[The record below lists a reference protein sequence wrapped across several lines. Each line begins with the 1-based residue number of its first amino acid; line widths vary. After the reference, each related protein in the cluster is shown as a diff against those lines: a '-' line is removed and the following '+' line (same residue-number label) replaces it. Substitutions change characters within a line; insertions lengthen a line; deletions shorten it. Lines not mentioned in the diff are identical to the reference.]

1 MEKLRKD
8 LQEKLSRIDL
18 SKAYKFK
25 PSKLLKILLILF
37 LFLLLLNLVYSFPKD
52 ISKVINNA
60 NKESKQEI
68 KSQRITNNKS
78 KIFEDNLLS
87 ENLQKEKI
95 SQEEYNKE
103 RMEDLEKPKSLEEFL
118 SQYNFDKN
126 TLKNDK
132 VKTSSEKPKEEKESG
147 QNKNEERKGSKEAS
161 IDSSNLPTSA
171 GKNQASLAQTPKSS
185 LKESTGEKE
194 EDLIPENNNPPE
206 MSLKDRMLQNPSPG
220 EGLPENTKQT
230 GSLPGTEERETKLG
244 ETESQRRVFSG
255 EKIYV
260 PPFLSEKEGKN
271 YLFRAPT
278 LEGRRKTSGSN
289 VSLNPSYEK
298 ENPTA
303 SRILPKEFQEILK
316 LYFSQ

>member
-1 MEKLRKD
+1 MKT
-8 LQEKLSRIDL
+8 
-18 SKAYKFK
+18 
-25 PSKLLKILLILF
+25 LLILF
-37 LFLLLLNLVYSFPKD
+37 LFLLFLNLVYSFPKD
-52 ISKVINNA
+52 ISKAINNA
-60 NKESKQEI
+60 NKENKQEV
-68 KSQRITNNKS
+68 KSQRIINNKS
-78 KIFEDNLLS
+78 KILEDNLSS
-87 ENLQKEKI
+87 ENLKKERI

-103 RMEDLEKPKSLEEFL
+103 RIEDLEKPKSLEEFL

-126 TLKNDK
+126 TLKNNK
-132 VKTSSEKPKEEKESG
+132 VKTSSEKSNEEKESNL
-147 QNKNEERKGSKEAS
+147 NKNEEQKGSKEAS

-171 GKNQASLAQTPKSS
+171 GRNQAFLDQTSKSS
-185 LKESTGEKE
+185 LKEPTGEKE
-194 EDLIPENNNPPE
+194 EGSTLENNNPPE

-244 ETESQRRVFSG
+244 EAKSQRRVFSG

-260 PPFLSEKEGKN
+260 PPSLSEKEGKN
-271 YLFRAPT
+271 YLFQAPT
-278 LEGRRKTSGSN
+278 LEGRRKASGSN
-289 VSLNPSYEK
+289 INLNPSYEE